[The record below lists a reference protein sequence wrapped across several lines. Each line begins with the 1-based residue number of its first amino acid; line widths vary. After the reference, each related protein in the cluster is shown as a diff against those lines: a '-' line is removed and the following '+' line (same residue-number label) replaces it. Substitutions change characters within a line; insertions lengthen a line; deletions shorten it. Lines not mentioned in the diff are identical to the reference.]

1 MADNTTRTEV
11 NDDLVGR
18 FLSFHVGE
26 ALYALELLY
35 VKEIISM
42 QQITVV
48 PSLPGY
54 IRGIINLRGKV
65 VPVIDVR
72 RKLNQPDLEYTDKT
86 CIIITLIEEMQVG
99 LIVDSVAEVY
109 SSSDAQKMVPPDMST
124 TGENYIH
131 SIMHLAGDKVVLCL
145 DCDKFFASDLRI

>member
-1 MADNTTRTEV
+1 MADNTTRAETK
-11 NDDLVGR
+11 DDLAGR

-35 VKEIISM
+35 VMEIIQM

-48 PSLPGY
+48 PTLPGY

-72 RKLNQPDLEYTDKT
+72 RKLNQPDLEYTNKT
-86 CIIITLIEEMQVG
+86 CIIITQVQDMQVG

-124 TGENYIH
+124 MGENYIY
-131 SIMHLAGDKVVLCL
+131 SIMHLEGDKVILCL
-145 DCDKFFASDLRI
+145 DCDKFFAADLHM